1 MATYWEIPERCRS
14 CRNKHN
20 DGTPM
25 KSNYKCFCLPYWG
38 KEITNDMKCPK
49 DMKDGGT
56 LKSICK
62 VNTEV

>member
-14 CRNKHN
+14 CKNKSN
-20 DGTPM
+20 CGTPM

-38 KEITNDMKCPK
+38 KEITSNIKCPK

-56 LKSICK
+56 LKSICN
-62 VNTEV
+62 VVT